1 MLEDLVSSSAYW
13 PAKPAARLVLRRTVI
28 AVVLQ
33 ENAKNESPK
42 VLAGAEARAS
52 VMAPARASASDAE
65 KDWVADVMGQEPSC
79 VSVAAHYVK
88 ASTVVMADEY
98 RKAGMANLRHHLQ
111 VASKVFKLL
120 LCDTQAANLE
130 SRIPFTFIDLT
141 HQDILMPW
149 LPTDA
154 CSGRNDEAD
163 LTGRTDMLS
172 KIATAVQ
179 RAEGKT
185 RFFRKFN
192 HWIFAFQRYAP
203 AAIAAE
209 QWSQVATLNHLDTIS
224 HLAER
229 ETGRNARL
237 GTAVALHY
245 EALFRRSLDARC
257 RNFDPE
263 ITSLTKIEDMLLKVD
278 EHILEIAR
286 TMIMTTLQKAGLS
299 LDQVSGSGGGG
310 AHGGT
315 EFEGALLK
323 QEARADQMRKSA
335 DVARKQAQKEK
346 EESDRAW
353 RLTNGDHRNSK
364 ERHRD
369 KFWEELVG
377 QTTFQTGTQ
386 QTTEVALADHL
397 ATLRIGASSLME
409 EARQLESRAKEQ
421 SLGNQVKAESMRR
434 AATTAVDSLAIRG
447 THSLVATWRRSRGKA
462 EPSGCS
468 LCHVWPSCWHLLCS
482 Q

>member
-1 MLEDLVSSSAYW
+1 MIPEGAVGMVLEDLASTSAFW
-13 PAKPAARLVLRRTVI
+13 PTKPAARLVLRRTVS
-28 AVVLQ
+28 ALVLQ
-33 ENAKNESPK
+33 ENAKTESLK
-42 VLAGAEARAS
+42 VLAGAQAGAS
-52 VMAPARASASDAE
+52 VMAPSGAAASEAE

-79 VSVAAHYVK
+79 VSVAANYAK

-130 SRIPFTFIDLT
+130 SRTPFTFIDLT

-192 HWIFAFQRYAP
+192 HWILAFQRYAP

-257 RNFDPE
+257 RNLDPE
-263 ITSLTKIEDMLLKVD
+263 ITGLTKIEDMLLKVD

-286 TMIMTTLQKAGLS
+286 TRIMTTLQKAGLS

-335 DVARKQAQKEK
+335 DGARKQAQKEK

-369 KFWEELVG
+369 KFWEELQSRPDYVPNRSSANDG
-377 QTTFQTGTQ
+377 GGTGGSFGNSENWRQ
-386 QTTEVALADHL
+386 QPY
-397 ATLRIGASSLME
+397 G
-409 EARQLESRAKEQ
+409 
-421 SLGNQVKAESMRR
+421 G
-434 AATTAVDSLAIRG
+434 
-447 THSLVATWRRSRGKA
+447 GKA
-462 EPSGCS
+462 AGKQNKGGKPGKPGKGGKSEKGGNNRR
-468 LCHVWPSCWHLLCS
+468 
-482 Q
+482 